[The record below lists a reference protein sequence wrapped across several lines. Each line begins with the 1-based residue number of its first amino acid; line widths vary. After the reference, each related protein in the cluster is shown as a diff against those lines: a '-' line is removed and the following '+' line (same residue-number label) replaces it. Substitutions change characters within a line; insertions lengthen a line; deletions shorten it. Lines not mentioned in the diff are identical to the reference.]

1 MKLLFFYTILLVSI
15 PIFSQENEDY
25 IDYSKQ
31 KEWISK
37 VEKQFV
43 DTEVSTYKFSIE
55 EDFIQKEKDS
65 KIKIFYT
72 PIIGK
77 NIEKYLK
84 YKWLPK
90 VLGLLMYYKP
100 LFEYKL
106 KEYGLPQEL
115 MYLAIV
121 ESSLNPTAIS
131 PAGAMGLW
139 QFMPATGDNYGLKR
153 GYQVNSFFD
162 PVERNRGCFVSF

>member
-1 MKLLFFYTILLVSI
+1 MFLKRLYIVFIFCYLSG
-15 PIFSQENEDY
+15 FSQEADDF

-31 KEWISK
+31 KEWIEK
-37 VEKQFV
+37 VDKQFS
-43 DTEVSTYKFSIE
+43 DTESTTHVFSIE
-55 EDFIQKEKDS
+55 EIEKDFIAKDRGS

-72 PIIGK
+72 PIVGK
-77 NIEKYLK
+77 NVEKYLR

-90 VLGLLMYYKP
+90 VLGLLEYYRP

-106 KEYGLPQEL
+106 KEYGLPEEL

-131 PAGAMGLW
+131 SAGAMGLW
-139 QFMPATGDNYGLKR
+139 QVLELIMD
-153 GYQVNSFFD
+153 
-162 PVERNRGCFVSF
+162 

>member
-55 EDFIQKEKDS
+55 EDFIQK
-65 KIKIFYT
+65 
-72 PIIGK
+72 
-77 NIEKYLK
+77 
-84 YKWLPK
+84 
-90 VLGLLMYYKP
+90 
-100 LFEYKL
+100 
-106 KEYGLPQEL
+106 YGSRKQN
-115 MYLAIV
+115 MA
-121 ESSLNPTAIS
+121 
-131 PAGAMGLW
+131 
-139 QFMPATGDNYGLKR
+139 
-153 GYQVNSFFD
+153 
-162 PVERNRGCFVSF
+162 